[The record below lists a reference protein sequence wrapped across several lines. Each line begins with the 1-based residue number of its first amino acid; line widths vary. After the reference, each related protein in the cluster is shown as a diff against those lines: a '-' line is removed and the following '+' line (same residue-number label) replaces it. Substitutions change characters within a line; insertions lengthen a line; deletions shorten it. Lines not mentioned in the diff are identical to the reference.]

1 MASSLQKAQ
10 RAKNIVLKAAK
21 DCFNAHEYFGRKFH
35 DLFEDGDGWE
45 VIKEFVKLHKAD
57 DSLQNACKKVD
68 HFIGIEN
75 WIKAVAQ
82 HEPVELSLF

>member
-10 RAKNIVLKAAK
+10 RAKKIVLKAAR
-21 DCFNAHEYFGRKFH
+21 DYLNAHEHFGRKFD

-45 VIKEFVKLHKAD
+45 VIKEFIKLHKTD

-75 WIKAVAQ
+75 WISAVAK

>member
-10 RAKNIVLKAAK
+10 RAKKIVLKAAK
-21 DCFNAHEYFGRKFH
+21 DCLNAHEYFGRKFH

-45 VIKEFVKLHKAD
+45 VIREFVKLHKD
-57 DSLQNACKKVD
+57 DNPLQEACKKVD

-75 WIKAVAQ
+75 WISAVAK
-82 HEPVELSLF
+82 HEPLEPSLF